1 MNKVKIISD
10 SSCDL
15 SQELLKEFDIEII
28 PIYVIFGDKEYI
40 DGVEIKTEEIYKKV
54 EETNMLPKT
63 SAITQFQF
71 EEVFKKWVDLGY
83 DVIFTGIS
91 GKMSRCYQTA
101 ILAQKEIDPDGNR
114 IFVVDSMNLSTGIGL
129 LLLKAAKDRDNGL
142 DAKTIA
148 ENMEYNAKRAKVQ
161 FAIERMDYLHKGG
174 RCSSTAKIF
183 GTLLKIKPIIFV
195 RDGAMSVG
203 MKPLGKMKVALDKM
217 YKMLE
222 EDLKKDN
229 VDPEFIF
236 VTDSIAPESRE
247 YLLPKVKELCPNSR
261 VLTTIAGGTVS
272 SHCGPGTI
280 GILYICK
287 EEVHL

>member
-71 EEVFKKWVDLGY
+71 EEVFKKWVDLSY

-114 IFVVDSMNLSTGIGL
+114 VFVVDSMNLSTGIGL